1 MQTRQTIIRMSESLY
16 QQLKRKAKQQNVSL
30 NSIMNKA
37 LLDSIATQAG
47 KLNPEDYKPSEKLK
61 GLGKILS
68 GATEIRESLDPRAN
82 YLLSK

>member
-1 MQTRQTIIRMSESLY
+1 M
-16 QQLKRKAKQQNVSL
+16 LKNYGREENGKYTGL
-30 NSIMNKA
+30 
-37 LLDSIATQAG
+37 

-82 YLLSK
+82 YLLAK

>member
-37 LLDSIATQAG
+37 LLDSISTQAC

-68 GATEIRESLDPRAN
+68 GATEIRESLDARAN
-82 YLLSK
+82 YLLAK